1 MAISAKISMWTY
13 TTKAA
18 ASCEKIHSS
27 IREVSEMGQFSAG
40 YAIKR
45 GQKDNNNA
53 QKTYEKGRWTIAN
66 WVVVK
71 VIR

>member
-1 MAISAKISMWTY
+1 MWTY

-53 QKTYEKGRWTIAN
+53 QKTYEKGRWKIGN
-66 WVVVK
+66 
-71 VIR
+71 